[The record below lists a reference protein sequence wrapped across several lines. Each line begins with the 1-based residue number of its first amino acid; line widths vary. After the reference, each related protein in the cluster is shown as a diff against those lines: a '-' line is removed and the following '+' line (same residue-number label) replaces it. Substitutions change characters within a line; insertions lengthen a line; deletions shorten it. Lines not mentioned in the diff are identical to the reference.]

1 MFLIDPPR
9 RFALR
14 QAVYILRE
22 GVSQGILV
30 IERCVQLRFMP
41 VAHLQIYHFES
52 VSQQNINIDH
62 RSSIK
67 HRSLAY

>member
-14 QAVYILRE
+14 QSAYILRK

-41 VAHLQIYHFES
+41 VVPLRIPLSDLLANNEAPIGYH
-52 VSQQNINIDH
+52 
-62 RSSIK
+62 SSMEY
-67 HRSLAY
+67 RSLAR